1 MDTFDT
7 LNTRRYPRTLD
18 EAFPHGRGLRL
29 RADPAREPWREAG
42 RHVALAILIGVCL
55 AGALVQWWSS

>member
-18 EAFPHGRGLRL
+18 QAFPHGAAYGCALTR
-29 RADPAREPWREAG
+29 PEPWREKLAG
-42 RHVALAILIGVCL
+42 IGLAVIIGVALA
-55 AGALVQWWSS
+55 AALVNWWSS